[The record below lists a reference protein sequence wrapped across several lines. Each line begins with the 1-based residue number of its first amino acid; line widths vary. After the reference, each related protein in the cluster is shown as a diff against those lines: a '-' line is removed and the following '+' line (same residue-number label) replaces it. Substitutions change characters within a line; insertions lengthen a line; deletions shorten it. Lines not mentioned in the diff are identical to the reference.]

1 MLEIIPTIVIVL
13 THNYDGC
20 IIVHVEKVE
29 LGLNVELGIIIF
41 KLHNFEKHKYKNI
54 DFFQVSTDINTGIKM
69 YDLLI

>member
-1 MLEIIPTIVIVL
+1 MLEFIPTIVIVL

-41 KLHNFEKHKYKNI
+41 KLHY
-54 DFFQVSTDINTGIKM
+54 V
-69 YDLLI
+69 